1 MKYMKRAACLALS
14 AALVASAGIVPLA
27 QAAVPVSESVLEE
40 CNSMETPTVESVTA
54 LIAQIG
60 DVTLKS
66 GEKINAAA
74 TAYAQLDEESRA
86 LVPNVAVLIE
96 AQQVFELEQ
105 ALDQLYI
112 KRDDVEGK
120 TVIAPNKDLVNIRS
134 ATVLPCF
141 IYSDN
146 VGLSPLH
153 IVAEYWGKRWVF
165 FKQVIISM
173 DGESYTKSFGS
184 NEVLRDNA
192 DGYVWEW
199 AEFNA
204 SAEEIEVLRKMAA
217 AEKITIRFKGKER
230 AYDIQMFKKGKQSI
244 LDTLHAYELMQN
256 ASDTVR
262 AKALAGIR

>member
-27 QAAVPVSESVLEE
+27 QAAVPVSASVLEE
-40 CNSMETPTVESVTA
+40 CNSVETPTVESVTA

-153 IVAEYWGKRWVF
+153 IVAEYCGKRWVF
-165 FKQVIISM
+165 FKKVIISM
-173 DGESYTKSFGS
+173 DGESYTK
-184 NEVLRDNA
+184 
-192 DGYVWEW
+192 
-199 AEFNA
+199 
-204 SAEEIEVLRKMAA
+204 
-217 AEKITIRFKGKER
+217 
-230 AYDIQMFKKGKQSI
+230 
-244 LDTLHAYELMQN
+244 
-256 ASDTVR
+256 
-262 AKALAGIR
+262 

>member
-14 AALVASAGIVPLA
+14 AALVASAVIVPLA
-27 QAAVPVSESVLEE
+27 QAAVPVSASVLEE
-40 CNSMETPTVESVTA
+40 CNSVETPTVESVTA

-105 ALDQLYI
+105 ALEPLYI
-112 KRDDVEGK
+112 KHDDVEGN
-120 TVIAPNKDLVNIRS
+120 TVIAPNKDLVKIMS
-134 ATVLPCF
+134 TTALPF
-141 IYSDN
+141 FVYSDSA
-146 VGLSPLH
+146 GLSPLR
-153 IVAEYWGKRWVF
+153 IVAEYYGERWLF
-165 FKQVIISM
+165 FKQVVIST
-173 DGESYTKSFGS
+173 DGECYTKSFGN

-230 AYDIQMFKKGKQSI
+230 VYDIQMFKKGKQSI

>member
-27 QAAVPVSESVLEE
+27 QAAVPMSASVLEE
-40 CNSMETPTVESVTA
+40 CNSVETPTVESVTA

-74 TAYAQLDEESRA
+74 TAYARLDEESRA

-153 IVAEYWGKRWVF
+153 IVAEYWGKPVSL
-165 FKQVIISM
+165 K
-173 DGESYTKSFGS
+173 FGS
-184 NEVLRDNA
+184 QPLVPSSNLYRFSYKFENE
-192 DGYVWEW
+192 
-199 AEFNA
+199 
-204 SAEEIEVLRKMAA
+204 S
-217 AEKITIRFKGKER
+217 TIFAGFP
-230 AYDIQMFKKGKQSI
+230 ATIAPSGTSFVTTLPAPIIALGPIDTFPTIMLFPPMNTLSYISIQ
-244 LDTLHAYELMQN
+244 LPC
-256 ASDTVR
+256 V
-262 AKALAGIR
+262 

>member
-1 MKYMKRAACLALS
+1 M
-14 AALVASAGIVPLA
+14 
-27 QAAVPVSESVLEE
+27 
-40 CNSMETPTVESVTA
+40 
-54 LIAQIG
+54 
-60 DVTLKS
+60 
-66 GEKINAAA
+66 
-74 TAYAQLDEESRA
+74 
-86 LVPNVAVLIE
+86 VPNVALLIE

-173 DGESYTKSFGS
+173 DGESYTKSFG
-184 NEVLRDNA
+184 N
-192 DGYVWEW
+192 
-199 AEFNA
+199 
-204 SAEEIEVLRKMAA
+204 
-217 AEKITIRFKGKER
+217 
-230 AYDIQMFKKGKQSI
+230 IQMFKKGKQSI

>member
-27 QAAVPVSESVLEE
+27 QAAVPVSASVLEE
-40 CNSMETPTVESVTA
+40 CNSVTA

-105 ALDQLYI
+105 ALEPLYI
-112 KRDDVEGK
+112 KHDDVEGN
-120 TVIAPNKDLVNIRS
+120 TVIAPNKDLVKIMS
-134 ATVLPCF
+134 TTALPF
-141 IYSDN
+141 FVYSDSA
-146 VGLSPLH
+146 GLSPLR
-153 IVAEYWGKRWVF
+153 IVAEYYGERWLF
-165 FKQVIISM
+165 FKQVVIST
-173 DGESYTKSFGS
+173 DGESYTKSFGN

-192 DGYVWEW
+192 YGYVWEW
-199 AEFNA
+199 SE
-204 SAEEIEVLRKMAA
+204 
-217 AEKITIRFKGKER
+217 
-230 AYDIQMFKKGKQSI
+230 
-244 LDTLHAYELMQN
+244 
-256 ASDTVR
+256 
-262 AKALAGIR
+262 

>member
-1 MKYMKRAACLALS
+1 M
-14 AALVASAGIVPLA
+14 
-27 QAAVPVSESVLEE
+27 
-40 CNSMETPTVESVTA
+40 
-54 LIAQIG
+54 
-60 DVTLKS
+60 
-66 GEKINAAA
+66 
-74 TAYAQLDEESRA
+74 
-86 LVPNVAVLIE
+86 
-96 AQQVFELEQ
+96 
-105 ALDQLYI
+105 
-112 KRDDVEGK
+112 
-120 TVIAPNKDLVNIRS
+120 
-134 ATVLPCF
+134 PCF

-146 VGLSPLH
+146 AGLSPLH

-165 FKQVIISM
+165 FKQVVISM

-217 AEKITIRFKGKER
+217 SEKITIRFKGKER
-230 AYDIQMFKKGKQSI
+230 AYDIQMFKKGKQWI